1 MTADHS
7 LQPFD
12 FIFIF
17 LFSCIPMTTIIN
29 TSCKTVFNLNWK
41 TSQVVLE
48 AHGAEEFGPL
58 SLSSQHY
65 SGICN
70 KHKISQEHRIILAKL
85 HPLSFS
91 ICRSTDSFKV
101 FNVSQQ
107 ERTKTTGWAGSHI
120 ILFKLISKARVPMES
135 SSEKR
140 EANTKKAA
148 LQGVR
153 FSWTHPQNLTAQ
165 IHFLMF
171 FCISLA
177 NWALPCFLLHH
188 TAFLA

>member
-29 TSCKTVFNLNWK
+29 TSYKTVFNLIWK

-48 AHGAEEFGPL
+48 THGSEEFGPL

-65 SGICN
+65 SGSCN

-85 HPLSFS
+85 HPLSLS
-91 ICRSTDSFKV
+91 ICRSTNSFKV
-101 FNVSQQ
+101 FSMSQQ
-107 ERTKTTGWAGSHI
+107 ERTKTTEEWTRSHI
-120 ILFKLISKARVPMES
+120 ILFKPISKTYTTMES
-135 SSEKR
+135 SSENR
-140 EANTKKAA
+140 EVNTKKAA
-148 LQGVR
+148 LQGVW
-153 FSWTHPQNLTAQ
+153 FS
-165 IHFLMF
+165 
-171 FCISLA
+171 
-177 NWALPCFLLHH
+177 
-188 TAFLA
+188 